1 MKLKQRVWEIVEVA
15 KPGDNVSRVF
25 DLIILILIFLNVI
38 VLIVESIN
46 PIHRKYSFLFD
57 TFELLC
63 VIVFTI
69 EYLGRLWSCTS
80 DPQYQHPFWGRLR
93 FSVKFVLLID
103 MLAILPFYIPF
114 LGVNLMFLRI
124 LRIMR
129 VLRIAKI
136 YRYSTSLQLIKRVL
150 ISRKE
155 ELVMTTMLMIIL
167 LLLSSCV
174 LYYCENDAQPH
185 IFSSIPATMWWAVAT
200 LTTVGYGDM
209 FPITPLGKF
218 FATIIA
224 VLGIGMFALPAGIL
238 GSGFIEELQKKNKT
252 PRKCPH
258 CGKTID

>member
-1 MKLKQRVWEIVEVA
+1 VKLKQRVWEIVEVA